1 MITHRVKLCG
11 VECAV
16 EESGN
21 RAGQPM
27 VLLHGWLDN
36 SASFRTLVAQFQN
49 YRVFA
54 VDFPGHGHSDH
65 LPEGMAYHF
74 LDLVYVLQDLVSHFQ
89 LQNIVLIGHSM
100 GGAAAT
106 LFASVSD
113 CIEKLILLE
122 ALGPLTTTESGTIS
136 LMQQSIRDRGE
147 LKEKQRSIFKSI
159 DQAVAIRAKHS
170 NMAPETIAPIVERGI
185 EAYQGGY
192 RWRSDPRLKISS
204 INRLTEGQLK
214 PLIENISCPVLLIEA
229 DSGLFA
235 NNTVVQ
241 ARKEHFKQLHIQKL
255 EGGHHVH
262 MEQPEKT
269 ARCILAFLTH

>member
-1 MITHRVKLCG
+1 MIAHRVQLCG

-36 SASFRTLVAQFQN
+36 SASFRTLVEHFQD
-49 YRVFA
+49 YRILA
-54 VDFPGHGHSDH
+54 VDFPGHGHSEH

-74 LDLVYVLQDLVSHFQ
+74 LDLVYVLQDLIAHFQ
-89 LQNIVLIGHSM
+89 LQQVVLVGHSM

-106 LFASVSD
+106 LFASVSEN
-113 CIEKLILLE
+113 IEKLILLE
-122 ALGPLTTTESGTIS
+122 ALGPLTTTESGTIH
-136 LMQQSIRDRGE
+136 LMQQSIQDRGE
-147 LKEKQRSIFKSI
+147 IKSKQRSIFKSI
-159 DQAVAIRAKHS
+159 EQAVDVRAKHS
-170 NMAPETIAPIVERGI
+170 NMAPEIIAPIVERGL

-192 RWRSDPRLKISS
+192 RWRSDPRLKIAS

-235 NNTVVQ
+235 NNAVVQ
-241 ARKEHFKQLHIQKL
+241 ARKSHFKQLHTHKL
-255 EGGHHVH
+255 SGGHHVH
-262 MEQPEKT
+262 MEQPEETVKL
-269 ARCILAFLTH
+269 IKSFLAG